1 MAKSYLD
8 TIEIIVD
15 FLELNNILEEK
26 FKENKEFEERFVPKK
41 KKSLLLAE
49 SYKRLDYFGKYESVK
64 DCGTFLEY
72 VHVVD
77 SNKVKVDGKL
87 NRANF
92 CKDRLCPMCNWR
104 RSYKI
109 FSQVSQIMSVIANK
123 YQFLFLTLTVPNCEG
138 FELKEKIDMLLKS
151 WRKLTMHKKYKEVV
165 QGAFRA
171 LEITRNKE
179 NGSFH
184 PHFHVVLAVPLD
196 YFVNSG
202 LYMSHDVWLQ
212 MWRKAT
218 GDDSIKFVNIKK
230 MRGKKDV
237 EGQEC
242 SDYLAS
248 AVAESAKYAV
258 KDSDYIISDDN
269 DLTDILVYTLS
280 NALHRRQ
287 LVNFSGIFAE
297 TRRNLNLDDA
307 EDGDLVHIDGKIEPS
322 LSYMIVRYGWSTGCY
337 KMVDNFIVD
346 NDFVL

>member
-1 MAKSYLD
+1 MKNSYLD
-8 TIEIIVD
+8 TIEIISD
-15 FLELNNILEEK
+15 FCGK
-26 FKENKEFEERFVPKK
+26 FKENGEFEKRFVPKK

-49 SYKRLDYFGKYESVK
+49 SYKRLEYWGKYESVK
-64 DCGTFLEY
+64 DCGSFLEF
-72 VHVVD
+72 VHAVD
-77 SNKVKVDGKL
+77 GNRVKVDGKL

-109 FSQVSQIMSVIANK
+109 FSQVSQIMNVIGNK

-138 FELKEKIDMLLKS
+138 FELKEKIDLLLKA
-151 WRKLTMHKKYKEVV
+151 WRKLTYHKKYKEVV
-165 QGAFRA
+165 QGSFRA

-196 YFVNSG
+196 YFVNAA
-202 LYMSHDVWLQ
+202 LYISHDIWLK

-218 GDDSIKFVNIKK
+218 GDNSIKFVNIKK
-230 MRGKKDV
+230 MRGKKDLD
-237 EGQEC
+237 GQEC
-242 SDYLAS
+242 SDFLSS

-269 DLTDILVYTLS
+269 DLTDTLVYILS
-280 NALHRRQ
+280 DALHRRQ
-287 LVNFSGIFAE
+287 LVNFSGVFAE
-297 TRRNLNLDDA
+297 TRRNLKLDDV
-307 EDGDLVHIDGKIEPS
+307 EQGDLVHIDGKIEPS

-337 KMVDNFIVD
+337 KMVDNYIVKRID
-346 NDFVL
+346 ENYE